1 MSLAKLSIDLEA
13 RLAGLQEGMDKAALM
28 AQRNADRIEASFNG
42 IKQSAVAVGTVLAG
56 AFAGFSLG
64 SVVKTAIDAA
74 DHLNDL
80 SKATGIAVETLGGIG
95 FAASQAGTDLDG
107 VAASLGKLNLA
118 IAKAGSGDKD
128 MASAFGAMG
137 VAIRDTEGRLR
148 SADKVFAD
156 VSAKFAGYADGPNKA
171 ALANQLFGKSY
182 SSVLPLLADGGTALR
197 DNIAYYER
205 FAGVTTETARA
216 ADEFNDT
223 LGKLSLITGS
233 FGRKLAADLLP
244 TLQAIADE
252 LLKSKEAG
260 GQFAVAGGLLAEAFK
275 ATTVFGANV
284 LFVLTSIGRELGAI
298 GAQAA
303 AAVRGDWAGFNA
315 ISQAVKEDGERARA
329 ELDKFERRV
338 LQSAQIGLNTGSGPR
353 GASAALAD
361 APAIGGGGGGSAGGS
376 RAGRDRAAVQGLLAD
391 RQEAFRAA
399 ELSIQQSV
407 EEALRTGQLRDLE
420 RERAD
425 ALAAIAERQSQLN
438 ALIAATP
445 TAKLEEER
453 QAMLLLADAFE
464 RGAITAEQF
473 SEAASTRLG
482 NIAPESKAQL
492 DEMSTFANQAA
503 RNIQDALGNTLEATL
518 SGNFENIGQMWKSLL
533 IRMAAEAAAAQIG
546 KELFGNFG
554 SGSNS
559 AGGGGGMISELIKL
573 LPMLFSAKGHGFAGG
588 AQAFAAGGILGPYG
602 GMLTRPTVFPMA
614 NGGIGIGGEAGT
626 EAVMPLKRGR
636 DGKLG
641 VAAASGGG
649 MVVNLQV
656 VNHIDS
662 RSDAGA
668 ISLLVAEG
676 VRQGQRQMLDYLRA
690 RGVAA

>member
-13 RLAGLQEGMDKAALM
+13 RLAGLQEGMDKAALL
-28 AQRNADRIEASFNG
+28 AQRNADRIEASFSG
-42 IKQSAVAVGTVLAG
+42 IRQSAAAVGTVLAG

-118 IAKAGSGDKD
+118 IAKAGSGDRD
-128 MASAFGAMG
+128 MAATFSALGI
-137 VAIRDTEGRLR
+137 AIRDAEGRAR
-148 SADKVFAD
+148 SADAVFAD
-156 VSAKFAGYADGPNKA
+156 VATKFAGYADGPNKA

-182 SSVLPLLADGGTALR
+182 SSVLPLLADGGAALR

-205 FAGVTTETARA
+205 FAGVTADTARA

-223 LGKLSLITGS
+223 LGKLNLIAGS
-233 FGRKLAADLLP
+233 FGRKLAAELLP
-244 TLQAIADE
+244 TLKAIADE

-260 GQFAVAGGLLAEAFK
+260 GQFAIAGELLAEAFK

-329 ELDKFERRV
+329 ELERFERRV
-338 LQSAQIGLNTGSGPR
+338 LQSAQVGLNTGSGPR
-353 GASAALAD
+353 GAVAALAD
-361 APAIGGGGGGSAGGS
+361 APAPGGGSTGGS
-376 RAGRDRAAVQGLLAD
+376 SAGRDRAAVRGLLAD

-399 ELSIQQSV
+399 ELAIQQSV
-407 EEALRTGQLRDLE
+407 EEALRTGQLRDIE
-420 RERAD
+420 SERAD
-425 ALAAIAERQSQLN
+425 ALAAIAERQARLN

-492 DEMSTFANQAA
+492 EEMSTFANQAA

-518 SGNFENIGQMWKSLL
+518 NGNFENIGQMWKSLL

-559 AGGGGGMISELIKL
+559 AGGGGGLIGDLIKL
-573 LPMLFSAKGHGFAGG
+573 LPVLFSAKGHGFAGG
-588 AQAFAAGGILGPYG
+588 AQAFGAGGILGPYG

-641 VAAASGGG
+641 VAAQTGGG
-649 MVVNLQV
+649 IVVNLQV

-662 RSDAGA
+662 RSDAA
-668 ISLLVAEG
+668 AVSLLVADG